1 MADDDSRSSAAS
13 EPDGDDGSGG
23 GCLRRGKFWLF
34 AMLIGTVYYAALVA
48 VGAAVASG
56 PGPSGAALATANTGE
71 EIDDDCEDWRGRR
84 ELLRGETAFDEETGE
99 TRTRA
104 PDRGVRGPRR
114 DWYSGNDDWDY
125 SKRDYSNGDWNS
137 AYHDNDDWAGG
148 YAGDY
153 YYGKSWGS
161 FDANTSNKA
170 SKCSKS
176 AKKGKSKSS
185 KETKSDNEQRDQES
199 QTHR

>member
-34 AMLIGTVYYAALVA
+34 AVLIGTVYYAALLA

-71 EIDDDCEDWRGRR
+71 EIDDDCKDWRGRHRKR
-84 ELLRGETAFDEETGE
+84 EHLRGETASDEDTGE
-99 TRTRA
+99 FLTRA
-104 PDRGVRGPRR
+104 PDRGVRGPHR

-161 FDANTSNKA
+161 FGANTSNKA

-176 AKKGKSKSS
+176 ATLKGATS
-185 KETKSDNEQRDQES
+185 RRPRRH
-199 QTHR
+199 HRQLSRER